1 MAAIS
6 IVSYYTVSQLTNMA
20 GSDNNDVINNQNH
33 VVEALQGEQNKLERT
48 EADVNRLS
56 KHIDDL
62 EKPLLIMNDLDTEF
76 IKILSIKSQCDEV
89 ASHISNIEVALYDL
103 LKSKLSPNLVNTDSL
118 AQTLNTLRDKL
129 IKRGIHWA

>member
-33 VVEALQGEQNKLERT
+33 VVEALQGEHNKLERT

-62 EKPLLIMNDLDTEF
+62 EKYLLIMNDLDTAF
-76 IKILSIKSQCDEV
+76 MKILSIKNHYIQVYIFEG
-89 ASHISNIEVALYDL
+89 
-103 LKSKLSPNLVNTDSL
+103 
-118 AQTLNTLRDKL
+118 
-129 IKRGIHWA
+129 RGDQIVT